1 MPPSK
6 SFQNLTFTQ
15 AEWKT
20 SGNSQSL
27 NQLLFLLLVGFV
39 DSLSNHQMQSL
50 QRQSLD
56 FELMLIN
63 PSWSHQMQNLSSI
76 SLAGPLNSHQT
87 KILALFM
94 HLNQFVYLLSDF
106 HSELDL
112 GRTLDSLD
120 QFSAILN
127 FKQYNLLSD
136 CSSVNLPTSS
146 FPNLKPRPM
155 AHSFL
160 PYRQALTALWQDS
173 FPRLNFRSIWGFFH
187 LNFLR

>member
-6 SFQNLTFTQ
+6 SFQSPTFTQ

-20 SGNSQSL
+20 SDNFQSL
-27 NQLLFLLLVGFV
+27 NQLLFLLWVGFV

-50 QRQSLD
+50 QMQILD
-56 FELMLIN
+56 FKLMLIN
-63 PSWSHQMQNLSSI
+63 PWWIHQMQNLSLI

-87 KILALFM
+87 KILDFFM
-94 HLNQFVYLLSDF
+94 HLNQFVCLLSDF

-136 CSSVNLPTSS
+136 CWSVNLPTSS
-146 FPNLKPRPM
+146 FPNL
-155 AHSFL
+155 
-160 PYRQALTALWQDS
+160 
-173 FPRLNFRSIWGFFH
+173 
-187 LNFLR
+187 